1 MDLPMATTSTK
12 QGRYTFRGDI
22 MVELLGPGGNLEM
35 IEAVFKAGADSV
47 YAGVLGWSR
56 RSKKYEM
63 RDEELKKAVKIAH
76 DYGGMLRAAI
86 NAMPKPGEERMYIE
100 RLDALYS
107 MGVDAVILNDIGLM
121 RVTEERYPDLK
132 IVASIGASILNKEE
146 AMLYREAGADMFVAD
161 CKMNLDEMV
170 EIKKYT
176 GLGVE
181 VLIHANTDFT
191 YLGRCWMSS
200 YKSLKYETIDG
211 KAYYIGSP
219 NRGGVCFRPC
229 LLGWK
234 LTGER
239 VYASDFKLPNDMFL
253 MLDEIPEM
261 IDRGVDCLKIQGREY
276 SVQLIHDLV
285 RLYRNFIDEYIER
298 GEVDIE
304 AYRSELDVIAEKR
317 DSERLRRTL
326 ELMRAARAEKSEI

>member
-1 MDLPMATTSTK
+1 
-12 QGRYTFRGDI
+12 
-22 MVELLGPGGNLEM
+22 MVELLGPGGSLEM
-35 IEAVFKAGADSV
+35 VKAVFKAGADSV
-47 YAGVLGWSR
+47 YAGVKGWSR

-63 RDEELKKAVKIAH
+63 SDDELKRAVRIAH

-86 NAMPKPGEERMYIE
+86 NAMPKAGEEGMYVE
-100 RLDALYS
+100 KLDSLYS
-107 MGVDAVILNDIGLM
+107 MEIDAVILNDIGLM
-121 RVTEERYPDLK
+121 RITRERYPDLR

-146 AMLYREAGADMFVAD
+146 AMLYRDAGAYLFVAD
-161 CKMNLDEMV
+161 CKMSLDEMI
-170 EIKKYT
+170 EIKSHT
-176 GLGVE
+176 GMGVE

-200 YKSLKYETIDG
+200 YKALKYESIDG
-211 KAYYIGSP
+211 KAYYVGSP

-234 LTGER
+234 LAGDD
-239 VYASDFKLPNDMFL
+239 VYASDFQLPNSMFL

-276 SVQLIHDLV
+276 SVSLIHDLV
-285 RLYRNFIDEYIER
+285 KLYRNFIDEYAER

-304 AYRSELDVIAEKR
+304 AYRAELDVIAEKR

-326 ELMRAARAEKSEI
+326 ELMKASRMEKSEI

>member
-1 MDLPMATTSTK
+1 
-12 QGRYTFRGDI
+12 
-22 MVELLGPGGNLEM
+22 MVELLGPGGSLEM
-35 IEAVFKAGADSV
+35 VEAVFKAGADSV
-47 YAGVLGWSR
+47 YAGVKGWSR

-63 RDEELKKAVKIAH
+63 GDEELKKAVRISH

-86 NAMPKPGEERMYIE
+86 NAMPKAGEEGMYIE
-100 RLDALYS
+100 KLDSLYS
-107 MGVDAVILNDIGLM
+107 MEIDAVILNDIGLM
-121 RVTEERYPDLK
+121 KITRERYPDLK

-146 AMLYREAGADMFVAD
+146 AMLYRDAGAYLFVAD
-161 CKMNLDEMV
+161 CKMSLDEMM
-170 EIKKYT
+170 EIKAHT
-176 GLGVE
+176 GMGVE

-200 YKSLKYETIDG
+200 YKALKYESIDG
-211 KAYYIGSP
+211 KAYYVGSP

-234 LTGER
+234 LAGDD
-239 VYASDFKLPNDMFL
+239 VYASDFQLPNSMFL

-276 SVQLIHDLV
+276 SVSLIHDLV
-285 RLYRNFIDEYIER
+285 KLYRNFIDEYTER

-304 AYRSELDVIAEKR
+304 AYRAELDVIAEKR

-326 ELMRAARAEKSEI
+326 ELMKASRMEKSEI